1 MFKMGFLGF
10 GDYNSNGP
18 GVSKH
23 EPKKNAFFRFWD
35 VYIRKFWKLIPLNI
49 LFLLCCCTVV
59 LIGPA
64 MAGFAYVLRNFSL
77 ERHAFVWD
85 DFYDTAKKNLKQSLA
100 VGFINLALFF
110 GLGFAVWF
118 WYSSY
123 TQALADSMDAAI
135 NYTGLPPFMF
145 ALPLAVCFLGLVMLI
160 FMQYYIYLILVTFDI
175 SLKKLYKNSL
185 ILAFY
190 GLPRNILITL
200 IIIASTVFVLSVTAG
215 GYLAISV
222 FGFVVLALL
231 YFSFIGLAT
240 VCASYPLIQKTMID
254 PYQNTETENAPVV
267 SETETENNEEA
278 IFSDDLIDTDKRA
291 GE

>member
-1 MFKMGFLGF
+1 MGFLGF

-23 EPKKNAFFRFWD
+23 EPKKNVFFRFWD
-35 VYIRKFWKLIPLNI
+35 VYIRKFWKLIPLNV
-49 LFLLCCCTVV
+49 LFVLCCCTVV

-64 MAGFAYVLRNFSL
+64 AAGFTYVLRNFSL

-85 DFYDTAKKNLKQSLA
+85 DFYDTAKKNFRQSLA
-100 VGFINLALFF
+100 VGLINLALFA

-123 TQALADSMDAAI
+123 NQALTDSMSTTVA
-135 NYTGLPPFMF
+135 YTGLPPFMY
-145 ALPLAVCFLGLVMLI
+145 ALPLAVCFLGLVMLV

-190 GLPRNILITL
+190 GLPRNILTTV
-200 IIIASTVFVLSVTAG
+200 IIIVATVFVFSVTAG
-215 GYLAISV
+215 GYLAISL

-254 PYQNTETENAPVV
+254 PYQNIEVENAPTV
-267 SETETENNEEA
+267 SETENVSTEEA

>member
-1 MFKMGFLGF
+1 MGFLGF
-10 GDYNSNGP
+10 SDYNSNGP

-35 VYIRKFWKLIPLNI
+35 VYIRKFWRLIPLNI
-49 LFLLCCCTVV
+49 IFLLSCCTVV
-59 LIGPA
+59 LAGPA
-64 MAGFAYVLRNFSL
+64 MAGFSYVLRNFSL
-77 ERHAFVWD
+77 ERHAFVWE
-85 DFYDTAKKNLKQSLA
+85 DFYDTAKKNFKQSLA
-100 VGFINLALFF
+100 VGLINLVLFF

-123 TQALADSMDAAI
+123 TQALAESVDASAV
-135 NYTGLPPFMF
+135 YTGLPPFMY

-160 FMQYYIYLILVTFDI
+160 FMQYYMYLILVTFDI
-175 SLKKLYKNSL
+175 NLKKLYKNSL

-190 GLPRNILITL
+190 GLPRNILIT
-200 IIIASTVFVLSVTAG
+200 IIIIVSTLFVISVTSG

-222 FGFVVLALL
+222 LGFAVLSLL
-231 YFSFIGLAT
+231 YFSFVGLAT

-254 PYQNTETENAPVV
+254 PYQNIETENAPVA
-267 SETETENNEEA
+267 SETEAQSTGEA
-278 IFSDDLIDTDKRA
+278 IFSDDLIDSDKRA